1 MQLNNQLQLQAVL
14 KERKRLKKEKLSQER
29 QVRLVSFMMVMGTV
43 VAVISILK
51 G

>member
-14 KERKRLKKEKLSQER
+14 KERKRLKKEKLIQER
-29 QVRLVSFMMVMGTV
+29 QVRMVSFMMVMGTV